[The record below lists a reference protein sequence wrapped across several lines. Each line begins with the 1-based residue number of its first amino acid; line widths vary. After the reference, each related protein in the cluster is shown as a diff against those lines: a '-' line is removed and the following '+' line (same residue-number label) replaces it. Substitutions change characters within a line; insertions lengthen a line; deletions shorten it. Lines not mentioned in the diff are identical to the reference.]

1 MMMDKITEL
10 YQKYLSKYVNR
21 ETITYLISGVL
32 TTIVNYV
39 TYVICSKVFEIDKY
53 MSNIIAWIIAVL
65 FAYVVNDIWVFK
77 SIRNGLV
84 AEIAKII
91 KFFAARVFSL
101 LVEVLGLYVFT
112 TLMSFNDLIVKA
124 GLAVIVIILNYFFS
138 KLFIFNKKN

>member
-1 MMMDKITEL
+1 MTDKITKL

-32 TTIVNYV
+32 TTLVNYV
-39 TYVICSKVFEIDKY
+39 TYVLSTKVFDIDKY
-53 MSNIIAWIIAVL
+53 ISNIIAWILAVL

-77 SIRNGLV
+77 SKRNGLIS
-84 AEIAKII
+84 EIIKII

-112 TLMSFNDLIVKA
+112 TLMNFNDLIVKA
-124 GLAVIVIILNYFFS
+124 MLAVIVIIINYIFS
-138 KLFIFNKKN
+138 KLFVFNKKN

>member
-1 MMMDKITEL
+1 MTDKIIEL

-39 TYVICSKVFEIDKY
+39 TYVICTMVLDIDKY
-53 MSNIIAWIIAVL
+53 TSNIIAWIIAVL

-77 SIRNGLV
+77 SIRNGLIP
-84 AEIAKII
+84 EIAKII

-101 LVEVLGLYVFT
+101 LVEVLGLYLFT

-124 GLAVIVIILNYFFS
+124 ALAVVVIILNYIFS
-138 KLFIFNKKN
+138 KLFIFNKKG

>member
-1 MMMDKITEL
+1 
-10 YQKYLSKYVNR
+10 
-21 ETITYLISGVL
+21 
-32 TTIVNYV
+32 
-39 TYVICSKVFEIDKY
+39 